1 MSLTAPDVLPNP
13 WNVFNLQISPFW
25 QDALG
30 AGDRLHPLSLF
41 VGRGG
46 ELQRLLD
53 GLYGAGPGT
62 SRRAIAGRPGIGKT
76 TLIKQFKA
84 QALAAG
90 FLTVDQSVPIYAD
103 DTNDSVFGRVL
114 GSVYDTVLSN
124 RPQTIDH
131 PAMQA
136 AQVLVRTTRE
146 RVRGGGLSMAGFGAS
161 VSQGVASTVPS
172 DVLIDGPR
180 VLRDLMTLVQ
190 GSDAKG
196 LLLHLNNLE
205 NLTETA
211 ADRAGQ
217 ILRDLRDPMLMHNGL
232 HVIIAGT
239 QEAIQAAVMAHAQV
253 RSVVSVLQLE
263 PLPVADVH
271 LLLEERYAYLR
282 LDPTRPVIA
291 PVAPDATATLYD
303 LYRGDL
309 RGLLEALDHGVTPN
323 IGLPRSGITLR
334 GTTSGSIR
342 PLTFE
347 ELRPTLQRHYDE
359 QLGALDE
366 EHHVKRLVAWGTTD
380 PHTPQTQQTL
390 SLLWDVKQSTVSLTL
405 GYLTKHGYVM
415 PLPRE
420 GRAAQQ
426 YLLTGRSRLIFG

>member
-1 MSLTAPDVLPNP
+1 M
-13 WNVFNLQISPFW
+13 
-25 QDALG
+25 
-30 AGDRLHPLSLF
+30 
-41 VGRGG
+41 
-46 ELQRLLD
+46 
-53 GLYGAGPGT
+53 
-62 SRRAIAGRPGIGKT
+62 
-76 TLIKQFKA
+76 
-84 QALAAG
+84 
-90 FLTVDQSVPIYAD
+90 
-103 DTNDSVFGRVL
+103 
-114 GSVYDTVLSN
+114 
-124 RPQTIDH
+124 
-131 PAMQA
+131 
-136 AQVLVRTTRE
+136 
-146 RVRGGGLSMAGFGAS
+146 
-161 VSQGVASTVPS
+161 
-172 DVLIDGPR
+172 
-180 VLRDLMTLVQ
+180 
-190 GSDAKG
+190 
-196 LLLHLNNLE
+196 
-205 NLTETA
+205 
-211 ADRAGQ
+211 
-217 ILRDLRDPMLMHNGL
+217 
-232 HVIIAGT
+232 
-239 QEAIQAAVMAHAQV
+239 
-253 RSVVSVLQLE
+253 QLE
-263 PLPVADVH
+263 PLPLSDVH

-291 PVAPDATATLYD
+291 PVEPDATATLYD

-390 SLLWDVKQSTVSLTL
+390 SVLWKVKQSTVSLTL
-405 GYLTKHGYVM
+405 GYLAKHGYVM